1 MKKRKIEEEI
11 EMKITKREFVNALE
25 NREHIFIGAS
35 RKPAK
40 IEDLL
45 RLKAEIFEAINNG
58 RALTTRKIAEKR
70 QSYLRFTDDSRLYF
84 DTIDKREYFEIEG
97 VLEVQKTEIGC
108 TEPYRYIYYLPLD

>member
-1 MKKRKIEEEI
+1 
-11 EMKITKREFVNALE
+11 MKITKREFINELE

-58 RALTTRKIAEKR
+58 KQLTTRKIAEKHR
-70 QSYLRFTDDSRLYF
+70 DYLKFSDDSRLYF
-84 DTIDKREYFEIEG
+84 DTIDKREYYEIEG
-97 VLEVQKTEIGC
+97 VLEVRKTEIGC

>member
-1 MKKRKIEEEI
+1 
-11 EMKITKREFVNALE
+11 MKITKREFVSALE

-35 RKPAK
+35 RFPAK

-58 RALTTRKIAEKR
+58 QALTTRKIAEKHR
-70 QSYLRFTDDSRLYF
+70 DYLKFDDDSRLYF
-84 DTIDKREYFEIEG
+84 GSFDKCTFYDIND
-97 VLEVQKTEIGC
+97 VLEVQKTEVGC